1 MVQAV
6 SGLKIRRRVM
16 AVGYLII
23 KISAAIQIQYLR
35 LVLMFYIITY
45 EIT

>member
-23 KISAAIQIQYLR
+23 KISAAIQYLC
-35 LVLMFYIITY
+35 LVLIFHIITY

>member
-16 AVGYLII
+16 TVGYLII
-23 KISAAIQIQYLR
+23 NISAAVQIQYLR

-45 EIT
+45 QLT